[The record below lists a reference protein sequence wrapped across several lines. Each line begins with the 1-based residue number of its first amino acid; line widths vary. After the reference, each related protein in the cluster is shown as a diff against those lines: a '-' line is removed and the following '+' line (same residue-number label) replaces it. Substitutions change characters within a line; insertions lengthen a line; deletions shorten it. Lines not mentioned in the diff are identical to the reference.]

1 MDIRANI
8 EALMASGISAY
19 RVAKEAG
26 IPNNTVVRLFRGE
39 SSLDNI
45 RFALAEKL
53 SEYYTKV
60 ENEMETY
67 VIDYGLGN
75 TEEVTV
81 IDVEKAKELAHEG
94 MGYTQRSVWI
104 RDTNGTDVAVS
115 HWYGTV
121 PSDEDEDGVL
131 CKIGDGHYANWWD
144 L

>member
-1 MDIRANI
+1 MDIRGNI

-26 IPNNTVVRLFRGE
+26 IPNNTVVRLFSGE

-53 SEYYTKV
+53 SDYYAKV

-67 VIDYGLGN
+67 VIDYGAGN

-81 IDVEKAKELAHEG
+81 IDVEKAKEIAFDG
-94 MGYTQRSVWI
+94 MSYTQHSVWI
-104 RDTNGTDVAVS
+104 RDNNGNDVAVS
-115 HWYGTV
+115 HWYGTA
-121 PSDEDEDGVL
+121 PSEEDEAL
-131 CKIGDGHYANWWD
+131 CEIGGGHYANWWD